1 MNKKWC
7 LILYVWY
14 YKEKML
20 LFKLMTNIKISLK
33 KIEKLNTKK
42 KDSNNEIR
50 KKRNLKVYNL

>member
-1 MNKKWC
+1 
-7 LILYVWY
+7 
-14 YKEKML
+14 ML